1 MKRRAHDTAVG
12 LAILQILRQLGRELG
27 ASYRLMRRDLHV
39 V

>member
-1 MKRRAHDTAVG
+1 MKRRAHDTAAG

>member
-1 MKRRAHDTAVG
+1 MKRRAHDTAAG
-12 LAILQILRQLGRELG
+12 LAILQILLQLGWELG

>member
-1 MKRRAHDTAVG
+1 MKRRAHETAAG
-12 LAILQILRQLGRELG
+12 LAILKILRQLGCELG